1 MKKTKHNFYVT
12 PTLVDSFLWYERFGR
27 PEDKFTELIN
37 KINKVPIEFPE
48 AAKRGVSFEDCVNL
62 VLSGQNIYK
71 KDGFEFDPDLVN
83 KIARKL
89 QNNTGSQVWIEKTVP
104 FEHGDVRIGGFVDYS
119 YSDKIIDLKTTAN
132 YKLGKYAE
140 YSQHRAYGLIE
151 SHKPKFVYYV
161 TDFENAY
168 IEPYT
173 NKKENHDE
181 FLHNV
186 SLFWEFTQEN
196 RELITDKKI
205 FNI

>member
-1 MKKTKHNFYVT
+1 M
-12 PTLVDSFLWYERFGR
+12 
-27 PEDKFTELIN
+27 
-37 KINKVPIEFPE
+37 
-48 AAKRGVSFEDCVNL
+48 
-62 VLSGQNIYK
+62 
-71 KDGFEFDPDLVN
+71 
-83 KIARKL
+83 
-89 QNNTGSQVWIEKTVP
+89 
-104 FEHGDVRIGGFVDYS
+104 RIGGFVDYS
-119 YSDKIIDLKTTAN
+119 YNDKIIDLKTTAN

-151 SHKPKFVYYV
+151 SHKTKFVYYV

-173 NKKENHDE
+173 NKKQNHDE